1 VLAYEWQKWYGEMMD
16 DDGDGPGVLHQ
27 GCHTSVAT
35 GRILCW
41 IYTIFMVEPMED
53 MHHIEK
59 KSIESNLNAF
69 GSVSWTSMINLL
81 GDNGSPSGV
90 DSLIVRLSTFFA
102 RVTAT

>member
-1 VLAYEWQKWYGEMMD
+1 MD
-16 DDGDGPGVLHQ
+16 SNGGGPGVLHRDYPAP
-27 GCHTSVAT
+27 VAA

-41 IYTIFMVEPMED
+41 IYTILMVEPKED
-53 MHHIEK
+53 MYHIEK
-59 KSIESNLNAF
+59 KSIESNSNAF

-81 GDNGSPSGV
+81 GDNGSPHGV